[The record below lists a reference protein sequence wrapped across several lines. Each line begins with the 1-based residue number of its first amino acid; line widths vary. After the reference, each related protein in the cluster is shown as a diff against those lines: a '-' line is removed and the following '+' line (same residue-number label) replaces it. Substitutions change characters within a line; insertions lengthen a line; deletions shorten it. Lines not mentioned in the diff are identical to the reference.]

1 MTDNSAA
8 NAKDF
13 EDHKQTYKSFI
24 AGAISLSLACFFI
37 LVCMVLNGFSDAGSA
52 INLPVSL
59 FFMFLGF
66 VFLAVEVVKAGSNFL
81 ASTALL
87 AVYALITIFMIT

>member
-1 MTDNSAA
+1 MAENSAA
-8 NAKDF
+8 ETQDYQ
-13 EDHKQTYKSFI
+13 DHKQTYDGFI

-37 LVCMVLNGFSDAGSA
+37 LVCLVLNGFSDAGAA
-52 INLPVSL
+52 INLPVSM

-66 VFLAVEVVKAGSNFL
+66 IFLAVEVKAGSNFL

-87 AVYALITIFMIT
+87 VVYGLITVFMIV

>member
-37 LVCMVLNGFSDAGSA
+37 LVCMVLNGFSDAGAA

-66 VFLAVEVVKAGSNFL
+66 VFLAVEVKAGSNFL